1 MKKKTKAST
10 DSKKPAKAAS
20 PKSPG
25 KVVASKPKPKSAK
38 TSKAPSVDE
47 VILKYE
53 KERTTLNSQLGET
66 RKMIQELE
74 LKSRKLQEEISALRS
89 REEMIVSKVGE
100 VDSRRDQEVS
110 MILVNLGVQVSDN
123 LGAASGV
130 GVAESRLEEAP
141 SEYQVEVDESTD
153 SGESPDGDD
162 NDTDES

>member
-1 MKKKTKAST
+1 MKKKTKTST

-25 KVVASKPKPKSAK
+25 KVVASKPKSKSAK

-74 LKSRKLQEEISALRS
+74 TRSRKLQDEIRALRS

-100 VDSRRDQEVS
+100 VDSRRDHEVS
-110 MILVNLGVQVSDN
+110 MILVKLGVQVSDN
-123 LGAASGV
+123 LGAVSGV
-130 GVAESRLEEAP
+130 DTAESKIEEAP
-141 SEYQVEVDESTD
+141 SEDQVEVDESTD
-153 SGESPDGDD
+153 PGESPEG
-162 NDTDES
+162 ER

>member
-1 MKKKTKAST
+1 MKKKTKTST
-10 DSKKPAKAAS
+10 DSKKPAKAVS

-38 TSKAPSVDE
+38 TSKTPSVDE

-74 LKSRKLQEEISALRS
+74 SKSRKLQDEISALRS

-100 VDSRRDQEVS
+100 VDSRRDREVS
-110 MILVNLGVQVSDN
+110 MILVKLGVQVGDI
-123 LGAASGV
+123 LGAVSGLD
-130 GVAESRLEEAP
+130 AADSKTDETTLENH
-141 SEYQVEVDESTD
+141 VEVDENSD
-153 SGESPDGDD
+153 SSDSPDGDD
-162 NDTDES
+162 NDKTES